1 MEDLILQQDTQGW
14 EVGQICIQDLCSSS
28 FNPYVDLEDN
38 PLAGCSS
45 ILNKCFLCR

>member
-14 EVGQICIQDLCSSS
+14 EAGRIWIQDLCSSS
-28 FNPYVDLEDN
+28 FNAYVDLGYN

-45 ILNKCFLCR
+45 KFNKSL